1 MDIKGY
7 LNEKLKYNEVA
18 KKAKGLTAAVLV
30 AGTILTG
37 AGLTACEQKPN
48 MSNEELASSI
58 VNVLQ
63 EQKEGFEINNV
74 EFGRLDN
81 KYVMIITNTDFSNV
95 VGYEISSAL
104 FKKLIKLAQDMDSEY
119 IEIAPNGEAFA
130 IKKGGIEKDD
140 LKAFN
145 EVIYNTIQ
153 KGKIIDLSKY
163 IQQGESG
170 QVDVPP
176 FDVNN
181 CTDEEFIDYYLARK
195 IKFDNDQN
203 HDFDGFK
210 TDYIRIYNNLNLER
224 EYKTEWGEPYTF
236 IFMDVDLL
244 EFVDTYSK
252 NGDGNI
258 DTQKIVAVSVHK
270 EVNMDDFESLLKS
283 KVDNEKI
290 KRIEHGYLV
299 DSSIFDD
306 ESMAEINMYLRKIV
320 ESNGGFMSPWSYEE
334 PIPQQQVDEPEK
346 E

>member
-1 MDIKGY
+1 MDIKEY
-7 LNEKLKYNEVA
+7 LNEKLKNNKVA
-18 KKAKGLTAAVLV
+18 DKAKRIIATGLV

-37 AGLTACEQKPN
+37 VGLTACEQKPN

-74 EFGRLDN
+74 EFGRLEN
-81 KYVMIITNTDFSNV
+81 KYVMIITNTDFSSA
-95 VGYEISSAL
+95 VGYEISSAQ
-104 FKKLIKLAQDMDSEY
+104 FKKLIKLAQNMDSEY

-130 IKKGGIEKDD
+130 ITKGGIENDD

-145 EVIYNTIQ
+145 DVIYNTIQ
-153 KGKIIDLSKY
+153 KGKTIDLSKY

-170 QVDVPP
+170 QDVPP
-176 FDVNN
+176 FDPNN

-224 EYKTEWGEPYTF
+224 EYKTEWGDPYTW
-236 IFMDVDLL
+236 IFRDEDLL

-270 EVNMDDFESLLKS
+270 EVNMDDFELLLES

-306 ESMAEINMYLRKIV
+306 ANMAEINMYLRKIV
-320 ESNGGFMSPWSYEE
+320 ESTGGFISPWSYEE